1 MNNDLIS
8 KTEFIQA
15 LKNYRAKHHFTQ
27 VEAAEKLEMSVRSLQ
42 NWEIARSMPR
52 GFALVALLK
61 AIGFL
66 PAKSPKPTASIAK
79 SQKKVKKG
87 ISTTTKRVVKKEPEA
102 AAPKSLSTHLL

>member
-1 MNNDLIS
+1 MNNELIS

-27 VEAAEKLEMSVRSLQ
+27 EEAAQKLEMSVRSLQ

-61 AIGFL
+61 AIGFF
-66 PAKSPKPTASIAK
+66 PAKSPKPTSIISK
-79 SQKKVKKG
+79 SRKKPVKKA
-87 ISTTTKRVVKKEPEA
+87 VKKEVEELGT
-102 AAPKSLSTHLL
+102 KSLSTHLL